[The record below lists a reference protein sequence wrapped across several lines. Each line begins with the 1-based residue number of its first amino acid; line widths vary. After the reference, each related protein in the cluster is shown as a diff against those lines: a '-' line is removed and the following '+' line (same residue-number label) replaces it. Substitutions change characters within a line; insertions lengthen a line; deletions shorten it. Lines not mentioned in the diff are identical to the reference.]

1 MALGTASRPAVRTSA
16 LFGETPTELSQGTK
30 FLGHLLLG
38 IKYPAHHL
46 TGDVTEAS
54 PQATLPSPKHGRF
67 AITQLCLTRAR
78 HSLASKNGQ
87 HSTEPPHPSR
97 DNRPCPQHSINPAHR
112 CHSRVQTTEK
122 PSQASPKSITWGQH
136 RTWAQH
142 PTLAGRV
149 DPFPSQAR
157 TLIFQVANQLQLAH
171 DPRHLP
177 PKRGK
182 FHTQSSASRP
192 PPPLT
197 VLK

>member
-97 DNRPCPQHSINPAHR
+97 DNRPCPTTQHKSCTGATAECR
-112 CHSRVQTTEK
+112 QQKSRVKPPPRASPGGSTGHGHNTPPWLAGWT
-122 PSQASPKSITWGQH
+122 PSQVKDSPSFSRW
-136 RTWAQH
+136 
-142 PTLAGRV
+142 PT
-149 DPFPSQAR
+149 
-157 TLIFQVANQLQLAH
+157 
-171 DPRHLP
+171 
-177 PKRGK
+177 
-182 FHTQSSASRP
+182 SSS
-192 PPPLT
+192 
-197 VLK
+197 